1 MMTSPPANATPP
13 MNDLHALVTPENNV
27 AVDTAAA
34 AGALE
39 RFTIA
44 FNACDLAGMDAE
56 LNFPHTMLS
65 GAHRLEWAAPGQLPN
80 DFFDSLR
87 ATGWAR
93 TQTESV
99 TPVLASADKV
109 HFLLDYTRRT
119 ATGEVLNRYKNLW
132 IVTRSAG
139 HWGIALRSY

>member
-1 MMTSPPANATPP
+1 MNENPTPDSVNSADTVEAWACIDRFAT
-13 MNDLHALVTPENNV
+13 
-27 AVDTAAA
+27 
-34 AGALE
+34 
-39 RFTIA
+39 A
-44 FNACDLAGMDAE
+44 FNAEDLVGMDAE

-65 GAHRLEWAAPGQLPN
+65 GSHRLEWFAPGQLPS
-80 DFFDSLR
+80 DFFASLR

-93 TQTESV
+93 THTESI

-109 HFLLDYTRRT
+109 HFLVDYTRRT
-119 ATGEVLNRYKNLW
+119 AAGEVLNRYHNLW